1 MILIWIVCARKAPA
15 APRHRSLSL
24 QPKEDEESVAL
35 TLTVNDDIVRI
46 LIGLDSLLYDHTMA
60 TPNVAK
66 TPFRSRK
73 AMMQD
78 PRYSGTPPVLGVV
91 SRDSNDGSQDTPHPS
106 PLVPPAPQ
114 LQPNTSRDGQEDEPS
129 VAESVPSQLQ
139 MCPPSP
145 YSPPPG
151 SAWSEN
157 TEDQWPYNHTKRH
170 FRHNNKSTPGS
181 NAKETPELPS
191 SDRQQQQQHYSA
203 DRSETARSHSFVPTF
218 ETNLAAGIS
227 YLAQQQEEQEP
238 DTQTP
243 AALQRPSRVP
253 PPSAHRQFTSP
264 RNDQASRDLFL
275 LQEEHALLNAQYDEN
290 HSAWAAHCQTLTDKL
305 AQQEDL
311 MQQLK
316 AALQEHKAEVLAVK
330 KHLAASQSEL
340 QYKTGARA
348 DELDGLVTEKTLEL
362 EQLQSEY
369 HYQAELV
376 AELNEQLEQK
386 SLALEQLREQATN
399 QPMTTENTFAYEQL
413 RVEHEA
419 LQTAKKKLEAEMT
432 LAVKSA
438 EELLDEKQG
447 QVVELHEKH
456 NQLQEELYATKQ
468 KLERYENDIVQQSKH
483 IFQLEEALE
492 RARKEAQNDVMDV
505 QKEALERGY
514 DWKVEKQ
521 TLQEEIRKLQERL
534 ADKDQEAAK
543 LLEDQRRQQTSQ
555 IRDLEVQVQY
565 LTNTLAE
572 YQGRHKELRSTVDQH
587 LREKFVVAPTM
598 QNASCQTESSEE
610 PSEDEVPTR
619 LQAAACESGSSPL
632 TPSVRFVDTN
642 ASSSRSAGSIP
653 FSALSHQTPS
663 PHLSAHSMR
672 SASTSSPPV
681 SEPSVPPTPGEP
693 VSPWIPTWQGRQ
705 IHVRADPPPSCS
717 PASTRS
723 LSPPAASH
731 STLVHFDSASRPTSS
746 GLSHVKEL
754 GTGEDAVVHRAVV
767 EETAATTEHATNTVL
782 PASRRRE
789 QADQVR
795 QSVGYSWYSA
805 QFCLF

>member
-1 MILIWIVCARKAPA
+1 M
-15 APRHRSLSL
+15 
-24 QPKEDEESVAL
+24 
-35 TLTVNDDIVRI
+35 
-46 LIGLDSLLYDHTMA
+46 
-60 TPNVAK
+60 
-66 TPFRSRK
+66 
-73 AMMQD
+73 
-78 PRYSGTPPVLGVV
+78 LGIV
-91 SRDSNDGSQDTPHPS
+91 SRDSNDGSQDTPQPS

-114 LQPNTSRDGQEDEPS
+114 LRPSTSRDGQEDEPS

-139 MCPPSP
+139 MRPPSP

-170 FRHNNKSTPGS
+170 FHHNNNKSTPGS
-181 NAKETPELPS
+181 NAEETPKSPS
-191 SDRQQQQQHYSA
+191 SDRQQQQQYSA
-203 DRSETARSHSFVPTF
+203 DRSETARSHPFVPTF
-218 ETNLAAGIS
+218 ETNPWAGIS

-238 DTQTP
+238 DPRTP

-275 LQEEHALLNAQYDEN
+275 LQEEHALLNAKYDEN
-290 HSAWAAHCQTLTDKL
+290 HAAWTVHCQTLTDKL

-311 MQQLK
+311 MQQLQT
-316 AALQEHKAEVLAVK
+316 ALQERNAEIDAVK
-330 KHLAASQSEL
+330 EHWAASQSEL
-340 QYKTGARA
+340 QYQTDARA
-348 DELDGLVTEKTLEL
+348 DEVDGLVAEKTLEL
-362 EQLQSEY
+362 EQLQGEFQ
-369 HYQAELV
+369 YQADMV
-376 AELNEQLEQK
+376 ADLNEQLEQK
-386 SLALEQLREQATN
+386 GLALEQLREQAKN
-399 QPMTTENTFAYEQL
+399 QAMTAENASAYELL
-413 RVEHEA
+413 RMEHEA
-419 LQTAKKKLEAEMT
+419 LQTEKKKWEAEMAS
-432 LAVKSA
+432 AVKSA
-438 EELLDEKQG
+438 EELLDGKQG
-447 QVVELHEKH
+447 QVVELHEK
-456 NQLQEELYATKQ
+456 NTQLQEELSATKQ
-468 KLERYENDIVQQSKH
+468 KLAKYENVVVQQSKH

-492 RARKEAQNDVMDV
+492 RVRKEAQNDVMGV
-505 QKEALERGY
+505 QKEALERGN
-514 DWKVEKQ
+514 DWKVGKQ

-555 IRDLEVQVQY
+555 IRDLEVQVHY

-587 LREKFVVAPTM
+587 LRATSVVAPTM
-598 QNASCQTESSEE
+598 QNASCQTESNEE
-610 PSEDEVPTR
+610 PSEDEVPTQ

-672 SASTSSPPV
+672 SASISSPPV
-681 SEPSVPPTPGEP
+681 SEPSVPPTPAEP
-693 VSPWIPTWQGRQ
+693 VSPWIPTWQGRP

-717 PASTRS
+717 PASARS

-731 STLVHFDSASRPTSS
+731 STLGQFDSASRPTSS
-746 GLSHVKEL
+746 GLSPVEEL
-754 GTGEDAVVHRAVV
+754 STGEDAVVHRAAF
-767 EETAATTEHATNTVL
+767 EEAAATTDYTANTAL

-795 QSVGYSWYSA
+795 QSVVYSWYSS
-805 QFCLF
+805 QFYFF